1 MTLVAHRRLYTH
13 IMNQTPDG
21 HGQTAGGAA
30 KPDAASAGGGSDE
43 GSSGKGAAVQRLQEA
58 GLPSIILTAAHGG
71 YAEWYVIQFWMKR
84 VELVQSK
91 APTAASPPAARVCV
105 VYSMYNLLIIN
116 LLMYALSTHVQT
128 PAHMVCTQVDRVV
141 AHRG

>member
-71 YAEWYVIQFWMKR
+71 YAEWYVQFWMKR

>member
-1 MTLVAHRRLYTH
+1 
-13 IMNQTPDG
+13 MNQTPDG

-71 YAEWYVIQFWMKR
+71 YAEWYVQFWMKR
-84 VELVQSK
+84 VELVRSK

>member
-1 MTLVAHRRLYTH
+1 MIVRE
-13 IMNQTPDG
+13 
-21 HGQTAGGAA
+21 HG
-30 KPDAASAGGGSDE
+30 DAANKAAIRAVGGIEVLVTIVHNGDD

-58 GLPSIILTAAHGG
+58 GLPSFILTAAHGG
-71 YAEWYVIQFWMKR
+71 YAEWYVQFWMKR
-84 VELVQSK
+84 VELVRSK
-91 APTAASPPAARVCV
+91 APRRRAHLQPRVCV

-116 LLMYALSTHVQT
+116 LLMYALSTTHVQT

>member
-58 GLPSIILTAAHGG
+58 GLPSKRRSFSLPLMAATPNG
-71 YAEWYVIQFWMKR
+71 
-84 VELVQSK
+84 
-91 APTAASPPAARVCV
+91 
-105 VYSMYNLLIIN
+105 MYNF
-116 LLMYALSTHVQT
+116 
-128 PAHMVCTQVDRVV
+128 
-141 AHRG
+141 G

>member
-1 MTLVAHRRLYTH
+1 
-13 IMNQTPDG
+13 MNQTPDG

-71 YAEWYVIQFWMKR
+71 YAEWYVQFWMKR

>member
-1 MTLVAHRRLYTH
+1 
-13 IMNQTPDG
+13 MNQTPDG

-58 GLPSIILTAAHGG
+58 GLPSIILTAAQGG
-71 YAEWYVIQFWMKR
+71 YAEWYVQFWMKR

>member
-30 KPDAASAGGGSDE
+30 KPDAASAGGGSDD

-71 YAEWYVIQFWMKR
+71 YAEWYVQFWMKR

>member
-71 YAEWYVIQFWMKR
+71 YAEWYVQFWMKR

-91 APTAASPPAARVCV
+91 APTAASPPAARACV

>member
-71 YAEWYVIQFWMKR
+71 YAEWYVQFWMKR

-91 APTAASPPAARVCV
+91 APPAASPPAARVCV

>member
-1 MTLVAHRRLYTH
+1 
-13 IMNQTPDG
+13 MNQTPDG

-71 YAEWYVIQFWMKR
+71 YAEWYVQFWMKR
-84 VELVQSK
+84 VERVQSK

>member
-1 MTLVAHRRLYTH
+1 
-13 IMNQTPDG
+13 MNQTPDG

-30 KPDAASAGGGSDE
+30 KPDAASAGGGSDD
-43 GSSGKGAAVQRLQEA
+43 GSSGRGAAVQRLQEA

-71 YAEWYVIQFWMKR
+71 YAEWYVQFWMKR